1 MRRRLRLFF
10 IVSGIIAGFL
20 LVLWFVLAWYI
31 QQHKKELLQ
40 SITQQLNKNIQGS
53 LQIEDMEPSFLVT
66 LPYFS
71 VRLKN
76 VSLHDSMWTYHHHDL
91 LTAGK
96 IYVQLNPLSL
106 LKRKPTI
113 HQVTISDGS
122 MYLFTDSTG
131 YTNAYLLQ
139 RKDTTAIKSKN
150 QAVFNRL
157 LLEDMKVVYDDRIK
171 HKLFDFDIDKLS
183 GKIEYNDSGWVL
195 KTLVK
200 ARIKQLTFNTGKGSF
215 LKNKYLTLN
224 VAFDYNYAA
233 KILKMPEQALYLDE
247 HLYHTSAQF
256 TFKDVPQFEISV
268 RTKQIMFRDAASLT
282 APNISR
288 RFDSFDFAKPVDV
301 NTLIKGH
308 MAYKDTPLVI
318 VKWHI
323 RNNTMY
329 TPAGNIEKCSL
340 DGSFTNEVIPGAH
353 HTDYNSELNISHL
366 TGVFQGVPFSADTVH
381 VNNLKT
387 PILFTHIKSSFP
399 IRQLNILTGSATV
412 NFDAGKADADI
423 IYKGG
428 ISEDDTTHPYI
439 KGYARIENA
448 GITYLPRNTVF
459 TNVNALLLFDGT
471 DLSIKNVRLTSGQST
486 LAMEGTVANFLNLY
500 FNAPDKILVNWNIRS
515 HFINL
520 TEFSSFFKKRK
531 TYANPIVRH
540 YQKLRIIRK
549 LDVVLDACN
558 VSMQVQVDK
567 LLYSTFAA
575 SNINANIL
583 LTHSG
588 INVQHILL
596 SHAGGTLSLAG
607 NINQVT
613 KGTRTV
619 DIHALI
625 NKVKIDQT
633 FFAFD
638 NFGQD
643 AIKDQNIKGTLT
655 AKIDL
660 AGTMDENAKI
670 LHNSMLGT
678 VDFQIDNGALINF
691 EPLENLSKYIFKKR
705 NLAYV
710 TFGSVKNKLTIDK
723 DKIII
728 PSMLVHTSALNFK
741 LDGVYAP
748 PRGTNINMEVPLRN
762 PKEDSVA
769 MSHGVSDKG
778 WQKGIILYLKATN
791 GDDGKLKIGWDRSKG
806 VLKNAGKEE
815 RMERKEKR
823 KERREE
829 RKAKRIRK

>member
-1 MRRRLRLFF
+1 MRRRLRLFV
-10 IVSGIIAGFL
+10 IVSSSVAGFL

-31 QQHKKELLQ
+31 QQHKKELLN

-76 VSLHDSMWTYHHHDL
+76 VSLHDSMWTHHHHDL
-91 LTAGK
+91 LTAGR

-106 LKRKPTI
+106 LQRKPTI
-113 HQVTISDGS
+113 HQVTISNGT

-139 RKDTTAIKSKN
+139 RKDTTGIKARN
-150 QAVFNRL
+150 PAVFKRL
-157 LLEDMKVVYDDRIK
+157 LLEDMRIVYDDKIK
-171 HKLFDFDIDKLS
+171 HKLFDFGIDKLS
-183 GKIEYNDSGWVL
+183 GKIEYNDTGWAL

-200 ARIKQLTFNTGKGSF
+200 TRIRQLTFNTNKGSF

-224 VAFDYNYAA
+224 VVFDYNYAA
-233 KILKMPEQALYLDE
+233 KTLQMPTQALYLDD
-247 HLYHTSAQF
+247 HLYRTSAVF
-256 TFKDVPQFEISV
+256 TFTDVPQFEINV
-268 RTKQIMFRDAASLT
+268 QTKQIMFRDAAGLT
-282 APNISR
+282 APNIAHH
-288 RFDSFDFAKPVDV
+288 FDSFDFAKPVDV
-301 NTLIKGH
+301 NTIIKGH
-308 MAYKDTPLVI
+308 MAYRDTPLVI

-323 RNNTMY
+323 RNNTMF

-340 DGSFTNEVIPGAH
+340 DGAFTNEAVAGGN

-366 TGVFQGVPFSADTVH
+366 TGVYQGVPFSADTVH
-381 VNNLKT
+381 VSNLKIPT
-387 PILFTHIKSSFP
+387 LYCHIRSAFP
-399 IRQLNILTGSATV
+399 IRQLNMLTGSETV
-412 NFDAGKADADI
+412 NFDGGKAEADI
-423 IYKGG
+423 VYKGG
-428 ISEDDTTHPYI
+428 ITEDDTTHPYI
-439 KGYARIENA
+439 KGYARIEDA

-471 DLSIKNVRLTSGQST
+471 DLFIRDVHLKSARST
-486 LAMEGTVANFLNLY
+486 LAMNGTVRNFLNLY
-500 FNAPDKILVNWNIRS
+500 FNSPNKILVDWNIKS
-515 HFINL
+515 PFIDL

-567 LLYSTFAA
+567 LLYRTFAA

-588 INVQHILL
+588 INVQHITLA
-596 SHAGGTLSLAG
+596 HAGGTLSMSG
-607 NINQVT
+607 NIDQLNQ
-613 KGTRTV
+613 GTRSV
-619 DIHALI
+619 NIHALI
-625 NKVKIDQT
+625 NKVYIDQT
-633 FFAFD
+633 FLAFAD
-638 NFGQD
+638 FGQD
-643 AIKDQNIKGTLT
+643 AIKHQNIQGILT

-660 AGTMDENAKI
+660 EGTMDENARI
-670 LHNSMLGT
+670 LHNSMQGT

-691 EPLENLSKYIFKKR
+691 EPLQNLSKYIFKKR

-710 TFGSVKNKLTIDK
+710 TFGSVKNKLIIDK

-741 LDGVYAP
+741 IDGVYSP
-748 PRGTNINMEVPLRN
+748 PKNTDINMEVPLRN
-762 PKEDSVA
+762 PKEDSLA
-769 MSHGVSDKG
+769 ASHGSLKKG
-778 WQKGIILYLKATN
+778 WQKGIILYMKATN
-791 GDDGKLKIGWDRSKG
+791 SDDGKLKIGWDRSKG
-806 VLKNAGKEE
+806 LLKNAGKEE

-823 KERREE
+823 KERREQ
-829 RKAKRIRK
+829 RRSKHISK